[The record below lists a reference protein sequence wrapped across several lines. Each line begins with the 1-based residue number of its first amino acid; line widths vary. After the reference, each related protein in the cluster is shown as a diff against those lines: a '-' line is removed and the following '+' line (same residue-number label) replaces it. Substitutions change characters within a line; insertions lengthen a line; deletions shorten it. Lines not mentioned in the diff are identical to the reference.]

1 MVMMKKTEVLTTCF
15 GLGKIPFAPG
25 TFGSLPPVAIYL
37 LAGSFCPYPPSGPI
51 LMAFLA
57 VTAAWVCVQFSPAMI
72 AETGKTD
79 PQTIVADEVAGQAV
93 AMLFIAV
100 LDPVNIWLAAAS
112 GFVLFRL
119 FDILK
124 PWPCKKLEN
133 LPRGTG
139 ILADDLMAGIYAA
152 IVYGILYWL
161 LPGYFG

>member
-1 MVMMKKTEVLTTCF
+1 MMKKAELLTTCF
-15 GLGKIPFAPG
+15 GLGKMPFAPG
-25 TFGSLPPVAIYL
+25 TFGSLPPVVVYL
-37 LAGSFCPYPPSGPI
+37 LAGYLCPYPPSGPI

-57 VTAAWVCVQFSPAMI
+57 AAAAWACVQFAPVTIES
-72 AETGKTD
+72 TGQTD
-79 PQTIVADEVAGQAV
+79 PQSIVADEVAGQAV
-93 AMLFIAV
+93 TLLFIAI

-133 LPRGTG
+133 LPRGAG

-152 IVYGILYWL
+152 VVYGVLYWF